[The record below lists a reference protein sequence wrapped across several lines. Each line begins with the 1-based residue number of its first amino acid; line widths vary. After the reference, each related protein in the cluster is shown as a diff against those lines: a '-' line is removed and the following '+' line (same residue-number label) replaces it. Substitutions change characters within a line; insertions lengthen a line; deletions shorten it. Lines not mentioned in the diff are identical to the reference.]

1 MWYMRKTT
9 RITLIFGG
17 LMAVVLA
24 GCGSPASSPSEAPTD
39 GWRVSKE
46 PGAIVAS
53 RPSAASF
60 EDSTHGKR
68 TPELRL
74 VCNPN
79 LYFVY
84 LDFGTGEPVE
94 PGAVGAGA
102 TVSYAIDGGPSVLA
116 KAVHVARERLWI
128 RDAGLM
134 PKIFSGHTIAVEFRP
149 FEGSG
154 VVHSSFSLDG
164 LAPAVRNQGEGCFD
178 PLIAG
183 KN

>member
-1 MWYMRKTT
+1 MMVKASLA
-9 RITLIFGG
+9 IAL
-17 LMAVVLA
+17 VLA
-24 GCGSPASSPSEAPTD
+24 GCGSNDTPTG

-53 RPSAASF
+53 ISSAAGF

-68 TPELRL
+68 TPALRL

-84 LDFGTGEPVE
+84 LDFGTGEPIE
-94 PGAVGAGA
+94 EGGVGAAA
-102 TVSYAIDGGPSVLA
+102 TVSYALDGGPSVLA

-134 PKIFSGHTIAVEFRP
+134 RKIFSGHTIAVEFRP

-154 VVHSSFSLDG
+154 VVRSSFSLEG
-164 LAPAVRNQGEGCFD
+164 LTPAVRNQGEGCFD
-178 PLIAG
+178 PLIAA

>member
-1 MWYMRKTT
+1 MSNDLR
-9 RITLIFGG
+9 R
-17 LMAVVLA
+17 AVLTVSVAMVFILA
-24 GCGSPASSPSEAPTD
+24 GCGSADTPTD

-46 PGAIVAS
+46 PGAIIAS
-53 RPSAASF
+53 KSSAAGF
-60 EDSTHGKR
+60 EDSTHPKR

-84 LDFGTGEPVE
+84 LDFGTGQPVE
-94 PGAVGAGA
+94 QGVGAGA
-102 TVSYAIDGGPSVLA
+102 TVSYALDSGPWVGA
-116 KAVHVARERLWI
+116 RAVHVARERLWI

-134 PKIFSGHTIAVEFRP
+134 RKIFSGHTIAVEFRP

-154 VVHSSFSLDG
+154 GVRSSFSLEG

-178 PLIAG
+178 PLIVG